1 MLHKLLLSQGLTLA
15 SMRAGAVG
23 GEKDGEAEETHE
35 SGAEAVS
42 DWYYIKQ
49 ILLTKIN

>member
-35 SGAEAVS
+35 SCAEAVS
-42 DWYYIKQ
+42 D
-49 ILLTKIN
+49 

>member
-1 MLHKLLLSQGLTLA
+1 MLHKFLLSQGLTLA

-42 DWYYIKQ
+42 D
-49 ILLTKIN
+49 